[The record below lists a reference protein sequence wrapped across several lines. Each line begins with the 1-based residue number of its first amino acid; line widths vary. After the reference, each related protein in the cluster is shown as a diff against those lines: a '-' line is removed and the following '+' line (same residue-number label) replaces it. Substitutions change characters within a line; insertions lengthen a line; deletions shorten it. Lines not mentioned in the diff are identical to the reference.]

1 MVSGDFDLYN
11 HACVETDEEG
21 LRVLQEKNIT
31 YPAEVPGSPIFLM
44 KCMVNARH
52 IQVQRIG
59 DEYGT
64 VMPIFTRDYS
74 IQRRCQKIIEKAPA
88 DAVNLGVKVG
98 YGTVSA
104 GTVEYMYLPAEE
116 KYYFL
121 ELNPRL
127 QVEHP
132 CAEMIRTDTEKCVIA
147 VRIISEDPAEG
158 FRPAFGNVE
167 SVQFQSNDEV
177 WTYFSV
183 SSPGMVQEYAALQF
197 GHLFARGNSRRKAVS
212 NLICALEELEVRAT
226 CTSQVSYLIGL
237 LQDPKFE
244 RNNFHTGWLDE
255 RIAAKILTIIPT
267 TDLADSWE
275 TELIYKKRK
284 YDVLITW
291 YSRINFEVSKNG
303 SEAHTGHYRVT
314 IGKTL
319 AIFGKEN
326 EPSILCSRNTG
337 KLLQYNV
344 PDGARVRVRDAYAEM
359 ESMTMVI
366 PLEVEKAGVIDSEE
380 VLRLVYSRTFIN
392 NKAGMLKNIFERLDE
407 STIVALREP
416 LITISIF
423 FIKECEKISIF
434 VRTLLNKQHIA
445 MMEDKFPQGED
456 HFFRVKYTSGAE
468 GVAVV
473 SAYHI
478 VKGDVNYEL
487 IPYSNAPHHCCTRS
501 YAFESHTPILQS
513 HAQKKR
519 LIARNIGNIAKV
531 TAEVINDFDREG
543 FPLVILAEDSLED
556 LSGGQ
561 KDVFDMVLKYGAEIV
576 AALQAYVQ
584 SIVIYMPPFGELRG
598 GAWAV
603 LDPKINTTCIKMIA
617 DPQYRYSRTRI
628 KYRAPQLE
636 ELISREDN
644 EVQKLKRSLANSTND
659 QTNCAIQKQIV
670 QRIEYL
676 KPLYGP
682 AAVRFADLHDRAQRM
697 LAKVSLYVG
706 PEDAGAAN
714 CEASKKKKPQW
725 EKKLLKS
732 SDEFDRELEEYML
745 KLKRSAIT
753 I

>member
-31 YPAEVPGSPIFLM
+31 YPVMIKASKGGGGKGIRKCNSDEEFKINFRRVKAEVPGSPIFLM

-59 DEYGT
+59 DEYAHSEVDAKG
-64 VMPIFTRDYS
+64 
-74 IQRRCQKIIEKAPA
+74 RCQSWRESWLCAEDKSLPA
-88 DAVNLGVKVG
+88 DV
-98 YGTVSA
+98 
-104 GTVEYMYLPAEE
+104 
-116 KYYFL
+116 
-121 ELNPRL
+121 
-127 QVEHP
+127 
-132 CAEMIRTDTEKCVIA
+132 IRTDTEKCVIA

-244 RNNFHTGWLDE
+244 RNNFHTDARTLSPHIN
-255 RIAAKILTIIPT
+255 IAIGATIIPT

-303 SEAHTGHYRVT
+303 SEAHEETGHYRVT

-366 PLEVEKAGVIDSEE
+366 PLEVEKAGVRIVYRARPGQALFPRTVIALLEDKEDTSLSKPVPFTGPMAQWDDDEWLSSLGNCPISCQFWTIEICRTACSNSYDMSYRITPQRCSEKEVIDSEE

-445 MMEDKFPQGED
+445 MMEDKFPQMLNDTDGS
-456 HFFRVKYTSGAE
+456 FSQASC
-468 GVAVV
+468 VANNFLFTEN
-473 SAYHI
+473 A
-478 VKGDVNYEL
+478 DTNY
-487 IPYSNAPHHCCTRS
+487 
-501 YAFESHTPILQS
+501 
-513 HAQKKR
+513 
-519 LIARNIGNIAKV
+519 
-531 TAEVINDFDREG
+531 
-543 FPLVILAEDSLED
+543 
-556 LSGGQ
+556 
-561 KDVFDMVLKYGAEIV
+561 
-576 AALQAYVQ
+576 AALAKIGEAISSVQ
-584 SIVIYMPPFGELRG
+584 PHQIKRIDIGCSVFV
-598 GAWAV
+598 A
-603 LDPKINTTCIKMIA
+603 KISLLSA
-617 DPQYRYSRTRI
+617 DLMSR
-628 KYRAPQLE
+628 
-636 ELISREDN
+636 
-644 EVQKLKRSLANSTND
+644 VLANSGEGSPS
-659 QTNCAIQKQIV
+659 V
-670 QRIEYL
+670 L
-676 KPLYGP
+676 FVV
-682 AAVRFADLHDRAQRM
+682 AV
-697 LAKVSLYVG
+697 
-706 PEDAGAAN
+706 
-714 CEASKKKKPQW
+714 EA
-725 EKKLLKS
+725 EG
-732 SDEFDRELEEYML
+732 
-745 KLKRSAIT
+745 IC
-753 I
+753 